1 MLKYKIYKAISIM
14 LIVLS
19 WFMLI
24 MYFIFRSLTQEEL
37 KQMVGDINTKRFFL
51 SAIFAFFIGFISF
64 NIFSFRL
71 IYLQK
76 QKDKKK
82 QEEMELKSKLLKNEK
97 ENK

>member
-64 NIFSFRL
+64 NISSFRL
-71 IYLQK
+71 IFK
-76 QKDKKK
+76 SKKIRKNKKK
-82 QEEMELKSKLLKNEK
+82 WS
-97 ENK
+97 

>member
-1 MLKYKIYKAISIM
+1 M

-37 KQMVGDINTKRFFL
+37 KQMVGDISTKRFFL

-64 NIFSFRL
+64 NISSFRL

>member
-1 MLKYKIYKAISIM
+1 MLKYKIYKTISIM
-14 LIVLS
+14 LIILS

-51 SAIFAFFIGFISF
+51 SAIFAFFLGFISF
-64 NIFSFRL
+64 NISSFRL

>member
-64 NIFSFRL
+64 NISSFRL
-71 IYLQK
+71 IYLQSK
-76 QKDKKK
+76 KIRKNKKK
-82 QEEMELKSKLLKNEK
+82 WS
-97 ENK
+97 

>member
-1 MLKYKIYKAISIM
+1 M

-37 KQMVGDINTKRFFL
+37 KQMVGDINTKQFFL

-64 NIFSFRL
+64 NISSFRL

>member
-1 MLKYKIYKAISIM
+1 M

-51 SAIFAFFIGFISF
+51 SDIFAFFIGFISF
-64 NIFSFRL
+64 NISSFRL